1 MPAHDRHGAASAT
14 ALRDVA
20 ALTHGDRCVYC
31 VDDHADHDI
40 LPTLAGSG
48 IDVDRA
54 IGRGALVCLP
64 ADGYRRP
71 GEFDPASMLEHLDT
85 AVARARA
92 DGFTGV
98 RIVAEMSW
106 ALTAGVEPRALL
118 EYERLANVSFF
129 PRTSCTALC
138 AYNQRRFPPALLE
151 GALRTHPFVVMT
163 QRVC

>member
-20 ALTHGDRCVYC
+20 ALTHGDHLCVVYETLADLLPFVSAFVGEGLRRGERCVYC

-64 ADGYRRP
+64 ADGYRGP

-92 DGFTGV
+92 DGFTG
-98 RIVAEMSW
+98 
-106 ALTAGVEPRALL
+106 
-118 EYERLANVSFF
+118 
-129 PRTSCTALC
+129 
-138 AYNQRRFPPALLE
+138 
-151 GALRTHPFVVMT
+151 
-163 QRVC
+163 